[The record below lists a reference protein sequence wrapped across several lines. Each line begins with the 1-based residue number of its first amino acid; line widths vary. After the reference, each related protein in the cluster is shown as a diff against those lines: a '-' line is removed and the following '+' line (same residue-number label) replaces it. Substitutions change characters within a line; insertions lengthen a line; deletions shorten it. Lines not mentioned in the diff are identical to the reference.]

1 MSSPLPPP
9 IPPPPGPPLPGQQPA
24 IVGAPPPP
32 GWATQIAP
40 SRPKAPTAAGL
51 MIAGAVV
58 MIVGSFLTWFTI
70 GGLDVNGF
78 TDFGGEDR
86 DGPAFFGFA
95 VILAAFG
102 ITTLAARR
110 LLPIAILAVVLA
122 SFAAIFAFADYGDV
136 SDLEDLGFVEKAG
149 PGLPVVIVGSLIALA
164 GGIVALAKRRR

>member
-1 MSSPLPPP
+1 
-9 IPPPPGPPLPGQQPA
+9 
-24 IVGAPPPP
+24 
-32 GWATQIAP
+32 
-40 SRPKAPTAAGL
+40 
-51 MIAGAVV
+51 MIGGAVV
-58 MIVGSFLTWFTI
+58 MIIGCFLTWFTI
-70 GGLDVNGF
+70 RGVDVNGF
-78 TDFGGEDR
+78 TDLGDEDR

-122 SFAAIFAFADYGDV
+122 SFATIFALADYGDIN
-136 SDLEDLGFVEKAG
+136 DLEDLGFADGG

>member
-1 MSSPLPPP
+1 
-9 IPPPPGPPLPGQQPA
+9 
-24 IVGAPPPP
+24 
-32 GWATQIAP
+32 
-40 SRPKAPTAAGL
+40 
-51 MIAGAVV
+51 MIAGAAV

-86 DGPAFFGFA
+86 DGPVFFGFA

-136 SDLEDLGFVEKAG
+136 SDLEDLGFAEAG